1 MVHGT
6 DEVVFVFDG
15 NILPHRVVGL
25 DEVEIHPMEEILPAL
40 QQSVRLSQKG
50 PHQLTRG
57 GVAGV
62 DDEGQLFYLLALPG
76 LQRLDEGQVAVD
88 RQAVGVKVQIELVRV
103 EVDFLP
109 GDAEPAQKVAVAAAA
124 AVCGFDL
131 LPHGVRALTGLF
143 VPELQLCLHPL
154 ADFLPG
160 LPGQRGGHLLGL
172 FGGIF
177 GPEAVVVGVEFFF
190 QLAENAGSLPHQP
203 AVDGS
208 CSSHFF
214 LRDDLLIGV
223 LAHPRQGAL
232 DALAAKTVDDVLHRN
247 VTRKVP
253 QAFVPLSAQPEMAE
267 DAVEHRVEVE
277 PVEIFGVLLVEPQQG
292 AGLVAED
299 GPIRRQHTAPLV
311 GGGRQG
317 REGLV

>member
-1 MVHGT
+1 M
-6 DEVVFVFDG
+6 
-15 NILPHRVVGL
+15 
-25 DEVEIHPMEEILPAL
+25 
-40 QQSVRLSQKG
+40 
-50 PHQLTRG
+50 
-57 GVAGV
+57 
-62 DDEGQLFYLLALPG
+62 
-76 LQRLDEGQVAVD
+76 
-88 RQAVGVKVQIELVRV
+88 
-103 EVDFLP
+103 DFLP
-109 GDAEPAQKVAVAAAA
+109 GDAEPAQEVAVAAAA

-131 LPHGVRALTGLF
+131 LPHGVRTLTGLF
-143 VPELQLCLHPL
+143 VPQFQLCLHPL
-154 ADFLPG
+154 ADFLPRP
-160 LPGQRGGHLLGL
+160 LGQRRRHLLRL

-190 QLAENAGSLPHQP
+190 QLAENAGRLPHQP

-253 QAFVPLSAQPEMAE
+253 QAFVPLAAQPEMAE

-277 PVEIFGVLLVEPQQG
+277 PVEIFGVLLVEPKQG

-311 GGGRQG
+311 SGGRQG

>member
-1 MVHGT
+1 M
-6 DEVVFVFDG
+6 
-15 NILPHRVVGL
+15 P
-25 DEVEIHPMEEILPAL
+25 
-40 QQSVRLSQKG
+40 RL
-50 PHQLTRG
+50 L
-57 GVAGV
+57 
-62 DDEGQLFYLLALPG
+62 
-76 LQRLDEGQVAVD
+76 
-88 RQAVGVKVQIELVRV
+88 
-103 EVDFLP
+103 
-109 GDAEPAQKVAVAAAA
+109 
-124 AVCGFDL
+124 
-131 LPHGVRALTGLF
+131 
-143 VPELQLCLHPL
+143 
-154 ADFLPG
+154 
-160 LPGQRGGHLLGL
+160 GQRRRHLLGL

-190 QLAENAGSLPHQP
+190 QLAENAGRLPHQP

-299 GPIRRQHTAPLV
+299 GPIRRQHPAPLV